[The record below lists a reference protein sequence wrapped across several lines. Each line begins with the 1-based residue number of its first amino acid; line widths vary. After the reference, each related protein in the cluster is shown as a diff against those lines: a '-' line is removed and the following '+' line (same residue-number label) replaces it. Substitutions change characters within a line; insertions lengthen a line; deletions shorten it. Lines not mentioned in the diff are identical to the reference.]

1 MEKRSNQKKI
11 LMLSLIGVTSLTI
24 IGIHSLLDKLHHL
37 YDLFSDRQA
46 IPDVALKQYKL
57 ETDQSEF
64 LRHIAQESGLSPVA
78 HITVCSLKKECR
90 NLRGDQE
97 PESVASLIK
106 VPIAEVLLYKIVT
119 EKVNLQTPIYL
130 DPDNFTE
137 DSSLLEV
144 ETYYPLGRLLAET
157 IINSSNMAPNQLI
170 DYMGWEYM
178 NQVLEKQGYKKT
190 WIASKFAGETTMPLG
205 SEDWG
210 KNSLTSNELTAMMVR
225 IYNSNSPGDKYL
237 VRLLEKQHDREFGFA
252 ALQGS
257 QAKWLGE
264 KTGQNS
270 LAIGTTVAMQIQ
282 GKIYI
287 LTVIDDGEYT
297 DVALR
302 KAIRKL
308 ADYMATKGSL

>member
-37 YDLFSDRQA
+37 YDLFSDGQA

-57 ETDQSEF
+57 ETDKSEF
-64 LRHIAQESGLSPVA
+64 LRHIAKESGLSSVA

-130 DPDNFTE
+130 DSDNFTE
-137 DSSLLEV
+137 DSSQLEV

-178 NQVLEKQGYKKT
+178 NEVLEKQGYKKT

-205 SEDWG
+205 MEDWG

-225 IYNSNSPGDKYL
+225 IYNSNSPGDRYL
-237 VRLLEKQHDREFGFA
+237 VKLLEKQHDREFGFA

-257 QAKWLGE
+257 KSKWLGE

-302 KAIRKL
+302 KAIRKV
-308 ADYMATKGSL
+308 ADYIATKGSL